1 LLKYFVDVIIILGGD
16 TMYKIL
22 IIEDDQAIATSIDTH
37 LSNWD
42 FDTKVVTDFKN
53 VINDFAVYN
62 PQLVLLDISLPHY
75 DGYYWCSEIRKL
87 SKVPI
92 IFISSALDNMNIVM
106 AMSMGGDD
114 FIFKPFNLSV
124 LVAKIQAMLRRSYD
138 FNAESELTT
147 HLGMIL
153 NHNDDSVCYDGQ
165 TIELSKNEA
174 KILKVLLD
182 NKGKIVGRNALMTAL
197 WKTDVFIDENTLSV
211 NIARL
216 RKRLE
221 MIGLNDIIKTKKGQ
235 GYIINE

>member
-1 LLKYFVDVIIILGGD
+1 
-16 TMYKIL
+16 MYRIL
-22 IIEDDQAIATSIDTH
+22 IIEDDEAIATSMNTH
-37 LSNWD
+37 LSHWD

-53 VINDFAVYN
+53 VINDFVAYN
-62 PQLVLLDISLPHY
+62 PQLVLLDITLPHY
-75 DGYYWCSEIRKL
+75 DGYYWCCEIRKL

-92 IFISSALDNMNIVM
+92 IFISSALDNINIVM

-114 FIFKPFNLSV
+114 FISKPFNLSV

-153 NHNDDSVCYDGQ
+153 NHNDDSVRYDGQ

-182 NKGKIVGRNALMTAL
+182 NKGKIVGRNALMIAL

-221 MIGLNDIIKTKKGQ
+221 MIGLNDIIKTRKGQ

>member
-1 LLKYFVDVIIILGGD
+1 VYR
-16 TMYKIL
+16 IL
-22 IIEDDQAIATSIDTH
+22 IIEDDEAIATSMNTH
-37 LSNWD
+37 LSHWD

-53 VINDFAVYN
+53 VINDFVAYN
-62 PQLVLLDISLPHY
+62 PQLVLLDITLPHY
-75 DGYYWCSEIRKL
+75 DGYYWCCEIRKL

-92 IFISSALDNMNIVM
+92 IFISSALDNINIVM

-114 FIFKPFNLSV
+114 FISKPFNLSV

-153 NHNDDSVCYDGQ
+153 NHNDDSVRYDGQ

-182 NKGKIVGRNALMTAL
+182 NKGKIVGRNALMIAL

-221 MIGLNDIIKTKKGQ
+221 MIGLNDIIKTRKGQ

>member
-1 LLKYFVDVIIILGGD
+1 
-16 TMYKIL
+16 MYRIL
-22 IIEDDQAIATSIDTH
+22 IIEDDEAIATSMNTH
-37 LSNWD
+37 LSHWD

-75 DGYYWCSEIRKL
+75 DGYYWCSEIRKI